1 MNIQYISM
9 ISGEYDIVENLHF
22 KVDHHQQYMVF
33 LNIYPCTKCD

>member
-22 KVDHHQQYMVF
+22 KVDHQQYMVF
-33 LNIYPCTKCD
+33 LNIHPCTKCD